1 MPGKRNWLKKITR
14 WIFDA
19 PNERT
24 SKKERSIKS
33 EAKQKEERNQDKSVN
48 YDRKIKSQKLL
59 QEAWKRF
66 INQWKVEGYETEQF
80 IKEEFL
86 EKTIQSLDKD
96 FQNELIESL
105 FKISSDK
112 EALASLSD
120 ILNRG
125 KVTGGDNLNAI
136 RSFSY
141 ISALTVVKE
150 TRSKSIEK
158 ELSNVPKETVPKKIE
173 EEQDISFLN
182 LSVRTYNTLR
192 RAGFKNTSELE
203 TLDKNDL
210 LAIKNLGNKSA
221 DEVLQAIK
229 KNKKINP
236 KNNIISIRKQLV
248 NKHKKESSK
257 QEINPEINQFIQEGL
272 DITTFKLDKEYSHE
286 ETIDDLKG
294 LCTKYQVPK
303 EIKSLLENTVKT
315 ISILESSINPESQN
329 EFNIINLIRQ
339 EILNQYLLSQTN
351 DGLKNWGKRLETITN
366 ETGSRRFSYLFFKS
380 QRFT

>member
-24 SKKERSIKS
+24 SKKARSIKS
-33 EAKQKEERNQDKSVN
+33 EAKQQEERNQDKNVN
-48 YDRKIKSQKLL
+48 DDRKIKSQKLL

-66 INQWKVEGYETEQF
+66 INQWKAEGYETEQF

-158 ELSNVPKETVPKKIE
+158 ELSNVPQETVPKKIE

-210 LAIKNLGNKSA
+210 LAIK
-221 DEVLQAIK
+221 I
-229 KNKKINP
+229 
-236 KNNIISIRKQLV
+236 LV
-248 NKHKKESSK
+248 
-257 QEINPEINQFIQEGL
+257 
-272 DITTFKLDKEYSHE
+272 
-286 ETIDDLKG
+286 
-294 LCTKYQVPK
+294 
-303 EIKSLLENTVKT
+303 
-315 ISILESSINPESQN
+315 
-329 EFNIINLIRQ
+329 INL
-339 EILNQYLLSQTN
+339 LMKY
-351 DGLKNWGKRLETITN
+351 
-366 ETGSRRFSYLFFKS
+366 
-380 QRFT
+380 